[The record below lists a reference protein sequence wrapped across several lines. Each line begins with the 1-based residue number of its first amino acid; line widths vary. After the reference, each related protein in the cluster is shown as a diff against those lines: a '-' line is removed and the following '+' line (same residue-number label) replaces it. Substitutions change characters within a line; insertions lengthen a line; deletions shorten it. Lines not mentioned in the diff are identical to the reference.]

1 MSGLEQAD
9 PGPSSGLI
17 RRFSDKLSE
26 TSPSEPLSRG
36 LAAKVAV
43 DRNRER
49 SLQHEW
55 DRLLLD
61 GRELAESVVQDEEAV
76 LLDQSRRL
84 YSAWKKF
91 QDSLPK
97 DQRIQLGSHDRPDV
111 KYLVETVSR
120 ASATWQA
127 DREKTKSG
135 KLKHKFSNLCETC
148 KNHSTL
154 LSVIPKDDKYVTLLT
169 GSLSAIAQASIN
181 HQNIAEGVVDT
192 LDELSQDIDFWNRQ
206 MAEHGNIPELRRYI
220 QELYVVMFEYF
231 TEIFI
236 RWSKSGW
243 KRFLTSF
250 DEGAFNRLFTERRN
264 RITAIERRM
273 ERHVTLD
280 FQHRTRV
287 STEKLVQS
295 QQELLTSLPEKLDSQ
310 RRLLGSSLQLLLE
323 QQKQWI
329 PELPRPESPAAL
341 LQSSP
346 VVISQEPSVENN
358 PIPEKNQIKKSRHRF
373 SRADIQAELTLFMER
388 LRDQMG
394 QLIQTTHHASLLQ
407 IDQHVHRQLKIWLKS
422 SESTSLWIQGPH
434 GVPRPSQNSMTA
446 VSITAL
452 SGANDIP
459 CISYFFSLT
468 DPARSKMSNSEAL
481 RMFLASL
488 VTQLTKFIP
497 EHGYSRA
504 SLEPSRFAA
513 LTQNNLTVDET
524 LQLIY
529 DVREIGPRYVHGV
542 IDNFQ
547 LLEDRSDTAFTRD
560 LLKTIGILCRLD
572 YGNQYE
578 DNGEGREPATR
589 TRMCFT
595 TDGYMDGLSQATALE
610 LITKVEYDL
619 EANDTV
625 KGEIVEVV
633 DWDKGES
640 DDL

>member
-1 MSGLEQAD
+1 MSALQQAD

-36 LAAKVAV
+36 LASKVAV

-55 DRLLLD
+55 DKLLLD
-61 GRELAESVVQDEEAV
+61 GRELAERGVQDEEAV

-84 YSAWKKF
+84 YFAWNQF
-91 QDSLPK
+91 QNSLPK
-97 DQRIQLGSHDRPDV
+97 DQRVRLGYHDRPDI
-111 KYLVETVSR
+111 KYLLETVSK
-120 ASATWQA
+120 ASATWQI

-135 KLKHKFSNLCETC
+135 RLKDKFSNLCETC

-154 LSVIPKDDKYVTLLT
+154 LSVFPKDDKYVTLLT

-220 QELYVVMFEYF
+220 QELYVVVFEWF

-264 RITAIERRM
+264 RIMAIERRM

-280 FQHRTRV
+280 FQHRTKV
-287 STEKLVQS
+287 SMEKLVQS
-295 QQELLTSLPEKLDSQ
+295 QEELLTSLPEKLDSQ

-329 PELPRPESPAAL
+329 PELPRPESPPAL
-341 LQSSP
+341 LQGSP
-346 VVISQEPSVENN
+346 MVIPQGSTVESD
-358 PIPEKNQIKKSRHRF
+358 PTPEKNQTRESHHRF
-373 SRADIQAELTLFMER
+373 NRADIQAELRPFMER
-388 LRDQMG
+388 LKDQME
-394 QLIQTTHHASLLQ
+394 QLIQSTHHASLQ
-407 IDQHVHRQLKIWLKS
+407 IDQHVHHQLRTWLKS
-422 SESTSLWIQGPH
+422 SGSTSLWIQGPH

-446 VSITAL
+446 VSIAAL
-452 SGANDIP
+452 SGANGIP

-468 DPARSKMSNSEAL
+468 DLTNSKTSKSETL
-481 RMFLASL
+481 RMFLVSL
-488 VTQLTKFIP
+488 ITQITKFIP
-497 EHGYSRA
+497 ENGYSRA

-513 LTQNNLTVDET
+513 LAQNNLTVDET
-524 LQLIY
+524 LQLIC
-529 DVREIGPRYVHGV
+529 DVREVGPRYVHGI

-560 LLKTIGILCRLD
+560 LLKTIGMLCRLD
-572 YGNQYE
+572 YGSRVE
-578 DNGEGREPATR
+578 DNCATKIEPATR
-589 TRMCFT
+589 TRMSFT
-595 TDGYMDGLSQATALE
+595 TDGYMDGLAQATALE
-610 LITKVEYDL
+610 LITKIEYDL

-625 KGEIVEVV
+625 KEIVEVA
-633 DWDKGES
+633 DWDKDEN